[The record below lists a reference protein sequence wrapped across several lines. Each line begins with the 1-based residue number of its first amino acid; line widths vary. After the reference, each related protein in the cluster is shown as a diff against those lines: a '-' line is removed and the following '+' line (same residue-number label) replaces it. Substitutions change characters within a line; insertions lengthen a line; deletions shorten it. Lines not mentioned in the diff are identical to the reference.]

1 MLHFIRLAIRK
12 MYSKN
17 KGNYAEV
24 GTDIEVQARVTERRI
39 EDVFAALKKMLKRE
53 RLVRIHAVRE
63 EKEKKRQ
70 RMKQLMKILK
80 DDIEGLSQKPPQD
93 LPFWEGYRKA
103 GRKLP
108 AHLPELPQL
117 LAGGL
122 IDVDQ
127 HLSNLPSR
135 VLDSMKNQLTAQRPN
150 TEAPSQGTM

>member
-1 MLHFIRLAIRK
+1 MLHFICLAIRK

-24 GTDIEVQARVTERRI
+24 ATDIEVQARVTERRI
-39 EDVFAALKKMLKRE
+39 EDVFDALKKMLKRE
-53 RLVRIHAVRE
+53 RLARINAVRE

-70 RMKQLMKILK
+70 RMKRLMEILK
-80 DDIEGLSQKPPQD
+80 DDIEGLSQKAPQD
-93 LPFWEGYRKA
+93 LPFWQGYRKA
-103 GRKLP
+103 GRKVP